1 MIYEYW
7 ENRTQMSSEYYPARC
22 GKHYLLWETKDL
34 KSLQETFSRN
44 SYTYIRVLTDDHV
57 ETYII
62 NNMQDWYGYIGDFYD
77 MRYNQALNKESEM
90 AITKEEM
97 LKSLRKNVKMIIH
110 KEVNPEPV
118 PEKCPVEH
126 TLVVERPS
134 PAEQTVDNNPKTL
147 VALSKPRLSD
157 VPPVALFAL
166 GAAMSDGAHK
176 YGRFNYRDTSVT
188 SSVFYDAMMRHLTA
202 WYSGEDY
209 ANDSKVH
216 HLAHLM
222 ASCAILLDGELHGK
236 LNDDRSKGINHL
248 ISKIWKDNE

>member
-7 ENRTQMSSEYYPARC
+7 TNRTKWLAGEGA
-22 GKHYLLWETKDL
+22 GKHYLLWETTDL
-34 KSLQETFSRN
+34 NSLRETFKRN
-44 SYTYIRVLTDDHV
+44 SDVYIRVLTDNRV
-57 ETYII
+57 ETFII
-62 NNMQDWYGYIGDFYD
+62 TNMNDWEDYTEDFYER
-77 MRYNQALNKESEM
+77 RYNQKLNKESEM

-134 PAEQTVDNNPKTL
+134 PVEQTVDNNPKTL

-166 GAAMSDGAHK
+166 GAAMSDGASK

-188 SSVFYDAMMRHLTA
+188 SSVFYDAIARHLVD
-202 WYSGEDY
+202 WYNGEDY
-209 ANDSKVH
+209 AHDSHVH
-216 HLAHLM
+216 HLGHIM
-222 ASCAILLDGELHGK
+222 ASCAILLDGELHGT
-236 LNDDRSKGINHL
+236 LNDDRDMRKPESIARNPT
-248 ISKIWKDNE
+248 WKSNV